1 MIAERHGLT
10 ADHVVLTSG
19 SMECLFAAAA
29 AFTKYG
35 RIVAPGLTFGP
46 HLTVAERMG
55 GEVLRVP
62 LTGEMDQDLERMA
75 AVTDSMTSLV
85 YVCNPNNPTGLTVE
99 GGRMRA
105 FCEAVSARATVMV
118 DEAYNE
124 LTDNPD
130 ATSMVDLV
138 RRGENV
144 IITRTFSKLYGLAGL
159 RVGYALA
166 PPHLAEMLKRH
177 AMTSPSVV
185 GAAAALASYND
196 EAFLA
201 YSKSKIVEGRQ
212 MVEALFD
219 RLEIPHVPS
228 QTNFV
233 YADIGRDADAFQAKM
248 RAENVL
254 IRGVYEPYKT
264 WSRVSMGKL
273 EDLERFVQTFERV
286 YTLG

>member
-1 MIAERHGLT
+1 MNRALAEMIAERHGLT

-29 AFTKYG
+29 AAFTKYG
-35 RIVAPGLTFGP
+35 RIVALPDFGP
-46 HLTVAERMG
+46 HSSSLSVWV

-105 FCEAVSARATVMV
+105 FCEAVSAWATVMV

-159 RVGYALA
+159 RVGRPGAA
-166 PPHLAEMLKRH
+166 PPRGNAEAVM
-177 AMTSPSVV
+177 P
-185 GAAAALASYND
+185 
-196 EAFLA
+196 
-201 YSKSKIVEGRQ
+201 
-212 MVEALFD
+212 
-219 RLEIPHVPS
+219 
-228 QTNFV
+228 
-233 YADIGRDADAFQAKM
+233 
-248 RAENVL
+248 
-254 IRGVYEPYKT
+254 
-264 WSRVSMGKL
+264 
-273 EDLERFVQTFERV
+273 
-286 YTLG
+286 